1 MSRPHKVARWVSLD
15 NVSQDNSFISLIEY
29 IEQLRQELI
38 KSSKTE
44 IEILES
50 LRLGTTDYDFKS
62 VKIIKI
68 GGQGTVF
75 EIKSNVDGKT
85 YVGKRL

>member
-1 MSRPHKVARWVSLD
+1 MGKNLSKQKVIDKLKRDWITS
-15 NVSQDNSFISLIEY
+15 N
-29 IEQLRQELI
+29 
-38 KSSKTE
+38 KSE

-62 VKIIKI
+62 VKIIKT

-75 EIKSNVDGKT
+75 EIKSKVDGKT
-85 YVGKRL
+85 YAGKRL